1 MQPSSRLGRL
11 SPARFPQKAPAI
23 RHSQRGN
30 KMFANSL
37 SLTGVLLFAAIY
49 STEGF
54 STGVVRF
61 GVSPSIRTGT
71 SNCVKQNWNVRRSVY
86 VPRMVIRTIDAN
98 ISEHLPDLASQASGP
113 QDDEEIVQISEQELR
128 ELVEKAG
135 GTIEVRD
142 PSTIRRKRAP
152 GRTSIEDRYPS
163 LVTH

>member
-1 MQPSSRLGRL
+1 
-11 SPARFPQKAPAI
+11 
-23 RHSQRGN
+23 
-30 KMFANSL
+30 
-37 SLTGVLLFAAIY
+37 
-49 STEGF
+49 
-54 STGVVRF
+54 
-61 GVSPSIRTGT
+61 
-71 SNCVKQNWNVRRSVY
+71 
-86 VPRMVIRTIDAN
+86 MVIRTIDAN